1 MNYLQNI
8 MVKVRDRSGMKNIR
22 VKKLKQEIQNLRK
35 DFRVPVDI
43 NICVQSPMCEDPV
56 HASVKNISA
65 RGMLFWSEQIFLVGS
80 HIFFT
85 LPIGE
90 NKWKLEAVIINQILT
105 SDEDVWGYGC
115 QFVAQDLL
123 VEAKLRR
130 FAFEQQLLH
139 RKLGDYEHACKR

>member
-65 RGMLFWSEQIFLVGS
+65 RGMLFSVRTD
-80 HIFFT
+80 FFSGQSYFFYT
-85 LPIGE
+85 ADWR
-90 NKWKLEAVIINQILT
+90 KQMEA
-105 SDEDVWGYGC
+105 
-115 QFVAQDLL
+115 
-123 VEAKLRR
+123 
-130 FAFEQQLLH
+130 
-139 RKLGDYEHACKR
+139 